1 MHLVQTI
8 SPEREEPAVLVPAE
22 VREVFQQAV
31 GELLVAGGAGAPGF
45 GQHGVVGP
53 VVADALLTEHVL
65 AAGAGG
71 VAPASLLPAGEL
83 ALGVGQLQEHR
94 PCRKHTAPQPG
105 QPSAPAAGSSALNA
119 EMKLA

>member
-8 SPEREEPAVLVPAE
+8 SPEGEQPAVLVPAE
-22 VREVFQQAV
+22 VCEVSEQAV
-31 GELLVAGGAGAPGF
+31 CKLLVAGGAGAPGF

-53 VVADALLTEHVL
+53 VVADALLTEQVL

-71 VAPASLLPAGEL
+71 VAPAPLLAAGEL

-94 PCRKHTAPQPG
+94 PCRDRQQHLSPAG
-105 QPSAPAAGSSALNA
+105 SAPGAAS
-119 EMKLA
+119 